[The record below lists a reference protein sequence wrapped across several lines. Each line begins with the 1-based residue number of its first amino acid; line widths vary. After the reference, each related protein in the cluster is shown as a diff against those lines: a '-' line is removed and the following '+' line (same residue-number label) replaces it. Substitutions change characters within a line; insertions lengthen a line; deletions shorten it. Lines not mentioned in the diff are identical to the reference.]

1 MSDMDGLMNG
11 QQQEATAKD
20 DAPSEAQL
28 LAAMELSHTFPG
40 FYPVV
45 VIGHHGPDFEDRLR
59 GAILIVQ
66 GGEPFTI
73 RERHSAQGRY
83 IAYHVELFVDT
94 ARTALS
100 RKTLL
105 AEVEGVLWML

>member
-1 MSDMDGLMNG
+1 MGDMDGLMNG
-11 QQQEATAKD
+11 HQQEAAGQD
-20 DAPSEAQL
+20 GVPSEDQL

-45 VIGHHGPDFEDRLR
+45 VIGHHGTEFEDRLR
-59 GAILIVQ
+59 GAILVVQ
-66 GGEPFTI
+66 GAEPYTI
-73 RERHSAQGRY
+73 RERQSAQGRY

-94 ARTALS
+94 ARTALN
-100 RKTLL
+100 RKTVL

>member
-1 MSDMDGLMNG
+1 MGDMDGLMNG
-11 QQQEATAKD
+11 HQQEVSD
-20 DAPSEAQL
+20 PDVVPGEAQL
-28 LAAMELSHTFPG
+28 LTAMELSHTFPG

-59 GAILIVQ
+59 GAILVVQ
-66 GGEPFTI
+66 GSEPFTI
-73 RERHSAQGRY
+73 RERQSAQGRY

-100 RKTLL
+100 RKTVL